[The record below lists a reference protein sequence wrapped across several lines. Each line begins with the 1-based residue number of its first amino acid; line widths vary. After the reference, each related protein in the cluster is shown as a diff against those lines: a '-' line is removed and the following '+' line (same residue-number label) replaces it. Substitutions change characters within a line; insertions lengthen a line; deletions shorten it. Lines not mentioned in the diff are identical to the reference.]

1 MNVWQADFYRRPL
14 QDETGQVLWELLIC
28 DTTGNVIYQSFC
40 PQPDVTRDWLL
51 SQVKIAATK
60 TGLPDAIHVFRPQ
73 SFNLFQEVGQQ
84 LEIKVEATRRTPA
97 LKQQLQERTLEYQQH
112 ENYTG
117 EAYNPLSLDKPPPV
131 PLPENLW
138 GDRWRFASIPAGD
151 IEEGFAQ
158 RPIPIVQM
166 PNELLPLQLGLAS
179 TVAVPGVVIDGGR
192 QSMSLARW
200 LQEIQP
206 VALNYIPG
214 APDGLIL
221 EAGLV
226 ERWVMATF
234 EDEEVAAAARLY
246 EQRKQ
251 TSQGLHFLL
260 VQPDDSGITYTGF
273 WLLMA
278 D

>member
-14 QDETGQVLWELLIC
+14 RDETGQVLWELLIS
-28 DTTGNVIYQSFC
+28 DTRGKVIYESFC
-40 PQPDVTRDWLL
+40 PQPDVTRDWLV
-51 SQVKIAATK
+51 SQVQVAAAK
-60 TGLPDAIHVFRPQ
+60 TGLPDAIQVFRPQ

-84 LEIKVEATRRTPA
+84 LGIKVEATRRTPA
-97 LKQQLQERTLEYQQH
+97 LKQRLQERALDYQQH
-112 ENYTG
+112 QNYTR

-192 QSMSLARW
+192 QSMPLARW
-200 LQEIQP
+200 LQDVQP

-260 VQPDDSGITYTGF
+260 VQPDDSGMTYTGF